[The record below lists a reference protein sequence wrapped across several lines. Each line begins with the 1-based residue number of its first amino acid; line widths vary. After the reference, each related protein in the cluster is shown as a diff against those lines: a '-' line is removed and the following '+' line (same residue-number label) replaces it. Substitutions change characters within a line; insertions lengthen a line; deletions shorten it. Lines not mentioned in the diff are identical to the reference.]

1 MTNNTKTG
9 GVLSIVAGGI
19 GILSMLMLVLVA
31 VFMAVMPS
39 LFGEDFYS
47 AQSYSNDE
55 MSPQMVFII
64 IAVIYGGMGFIGML
78 IGALAVVGGVFT
90 LKKKYWGWALAGAI
104 AGNLVFP
111 PCGIPA
117 LIFTCL
123 GKSEFQTTTPS
134 APTAPVQTIVG

>member
-19 GILSMLMLVLVA
+19 GVLSMLMLVLVA

-39 LFGEDFYS
+39 LFGEDFYPG
-47 AQSYSNDE
+47 QSYSSGE
-55 MSPQMVFII
+55 LSPEVVFII
-64 IAVIYGGMGFIGML
+64 MAAIYGGMGFIGML

-90 LKKKYWGWALAGAI
+90 LKNKYWGWALAGAI

-123 GKSEFQTTTPS
+123 GKGEFQIA
-134 APTAPVQTIVG
+134 APLAPPAPVQTIVG

>member
-9 GVLSIVAGGI
+9 GVLSVVAGGI
-19 GILSMLMLVLVA
+19 GVLSMLMLVLVA

-47 AQSYSNDE
+47 GQSYSYDE
-55 MSPQMVFII
+55 ISPEVVFIV

-78 IGALAVVGGVFT
+78 ISALAVVGGVFT
-90 LKKKYWGWALAGAI
+90 LKKKNWGWALAGAI

-123 GKSEFQTTTPS
+123 GKSEFKSAAPS
-134 APTAPVQTIVG
+134 APAAPVQTIVG

>member
-19 GILSMLMLVLVA
+19 GVLSMLTLVLVA

-39 LFGEDFYS
+39 LFGDDFYS
-47 AQSYSNDE
+47 AQSYSSDE
-55 MSPQMVFII
+55 ISAQVVFII
-64 IAVIYGGMGFIGML
+64 IAAIYGGMGFIGML
-78 IGALAVVGGVFT
+78 IAALAVVGGVFT
-90 LKKKYWGWALAGAI
+90 LKRRYWGWALAGAI

-123 GKSEFQTTTPS
+123 GKNEFQSAAPSTP
-134 APTAPVQTIVG
+134 PAPVHTIVG